1 MSIQIA
7 KLAVES
13 CFWPLYEIEHGK
25 YKLSYR
31 PANKVPAV
39 DFMKPQSRFKHLFVP
54 GNEKVLEKVQ
64 KGVDE
69 EWEKLLALCGEK

>member
-1 MSIQIA
+1 
-7 KLAVES
+7 
-13 CFWPLYEIEHGK
+13 
-25 YKLSYR
+25 
-31 PANKVPAV
+31 
-39 DFMKPQSRFKHLFVP
+39 MKPQSRFKHLFVP